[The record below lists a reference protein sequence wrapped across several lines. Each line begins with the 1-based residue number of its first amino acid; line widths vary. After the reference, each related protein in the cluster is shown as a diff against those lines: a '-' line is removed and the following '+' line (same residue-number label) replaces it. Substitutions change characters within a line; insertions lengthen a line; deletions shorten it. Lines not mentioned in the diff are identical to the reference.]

1 MNHSQS
7 HIAANL
13 LAKEAKFTMSTS
25 SGNGGQ
31 NVNRVATKAT
41 LHFLVEESKLF
52 DDNQKQ
58 IIVEKLGNRI
68 TKEGFLVVVC
78 QDTRS
83 AEKNKKAALE
93 KLLNLIRVA
102 LTPKKIRKKLRVPR
116 SVNEKRLTEKKRN
129 AEKKESRRQRFF

>member
-1 MNHSQS
+1 MKDSQL
-7 HIAANL
+7 HINPNL

-41 LHFLVEESKLF
+41 LHFLIGESELF
-52 DDNQKQ
+52 DEHQKQ
-58 IIVEKLGNRI
+58 IISEKLGNRI
-68 TKEGFLVVVC
+68 SKEGFLVVVC

-93 KLLNLIRVA
+93 KLLNLIKVA

-116 SVNEKRLTEKKRN
+116 SVNEKRLTAKKRN
-129 AEKKESRRQRFF
+129 AEKKEFRRQRFK